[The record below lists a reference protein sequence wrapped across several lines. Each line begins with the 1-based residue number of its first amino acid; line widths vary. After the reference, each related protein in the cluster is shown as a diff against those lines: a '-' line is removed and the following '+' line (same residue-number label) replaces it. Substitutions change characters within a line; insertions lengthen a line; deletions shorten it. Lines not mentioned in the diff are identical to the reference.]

1 MRIIRLIML
10 WLILLT
16 SASVIT
22 FQIITIYRIQQ
33 ENARISELNAGHDV
47 SVDKIINAAPEVR
60 FARAMYYQRQ
70 HRYDEALATL
80 SLIMDK
86 GDSNL
91 QTTLRYN
98 LGNMYLQQAVEQL
111 EANNINAAQPLVA
124 LAKQAYRQALSLNSH
139 YWDAKYNL
147 EMAMRLLPEMDRID
161 MKDDESNAPPPQLWA
176 TIPGFP
182 RGLP

>member
-1 MRIIRLIML
+1 MQIMN
-10 WLILLT
+10 
-16 SASVIT
+16 
-22 FQIITIYRIQQ
+22 IYRVQH
-33 ENARISELNAGHDV
+33 ENYWINELNAGHDV

-60 FARAMYYQRQ
+60 LARAMYYQRQ

-91 QTTLRYN
+91 QTTVRYN

-111 EANNINAAQPLVA
+111 EAKNINAAQPLVA
-124 LAKQAYRQALSLNSH
+124 LAKQAYRQALALNSH
-139 YWDAKYNL
+139 FWDAKYNL
-147 EMAMRLLPEMDRID
+147 EMAMRLLPEMDKID
-161 MKDDESNAPPPQLWA
+161 MKDDESNALPPQLWT

>member
-1 MRIIRLIML
+1 
-10 WLILLT
+10 
-16 SASVIT
+16 
-22 FQIITIYRIQQ
+22 
-33 ENARISELNAGHDV
+33 
-47 SVDKIINAAPEVR
+47 
-60 FARAMYYQRQ
+60 
-70 HRYDEALATL
+70 
-80 SLIMDK
+80 MDK

>member
-1 MRIIRLIML
+1 ML

-22 FQIITIYRIQQ
+22 FQIITIYRIQH
-33 ENARISELNAGHDV
+33 ENTRISELNAGHDV

-70 HRYDEALATL
+70 HRYDDALATL

>member
-10 WLILLT
+10 WLVLLT

-22 FQIITIYRIQQ
+22 FQIITIYRIQH

-176 TIPGFP
+176 TIPGFKG
-182 RGLP
+182 GLP

>member
-22 FQIITIYRIQQ
+22 FQIITIYRIQH
-33 ENARISELNAGHDV
+33 ENTRISELNAGHDV

-70 HRYDEALATL
+70 HRYDDALATL

>member
-22 FQIITIYRIQQ
+22 FQIITIYRIQH
-33 ENARISELNAGHDV
+33 ENTRISELNAGHDV

>member
-1 MRIIRLIML
+1 ML

-22 FQIITIYRIQQ
+22 FQIITIYRIQH
-33 ENARISELNAGHDV
+33 ENTRISELNAGHDV

>member
-1 MRIIRLIML
+1 
-10 WLILLT
+10 
-16 SASVIT
+16 VH
-22 FQIITIYRIQQ
+22 RIQH

-80 SLIMDK
+80 NLIMDK